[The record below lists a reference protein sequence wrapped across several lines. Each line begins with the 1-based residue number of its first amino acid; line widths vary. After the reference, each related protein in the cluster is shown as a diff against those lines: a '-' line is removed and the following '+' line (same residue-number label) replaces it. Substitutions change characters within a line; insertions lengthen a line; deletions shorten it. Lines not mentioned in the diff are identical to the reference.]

1 MNPFN
6 QFISRR
12 KHLLLVAWVLL
23 TTLIFVRC
31 QANFSPPAP
40 IVDFQFEVAPQFA
53 DFYQAYGGVI
63 IFGEPLTESLF
74 DPDSGQLIQYFTRMR
89 LELDGDPEDDQFL
102 PARITIYALGEW
114 AHAGLTNMTLL
125 PSPEGGLERYFPET
139 GFTVRDAFLDFYQQ
153 NNGELLFGPPISE
166 ILEEGGKRVQYFG
179 NARLE
184 WQPGLPLAYRVQPG
198 LLGRAHFDTTPLAIL
213 PPAGL
218 IERAQPRPAAGVDAV
233 LVDVSVRS
241 PVVYRGETQQLFAR
255 VETVD
260 RRPVEGAR
268 IVVRVTY
275 GDVTEEVA
283 GGLADSQGI
292 WRQAIDLSAVPPGER
307 VQLQVLVYNSEDRL
321 LGQKAVA
328 CRTWW

>member
-6 QFISRR
+6 HIIWRR
-12 KHLLLVAWVLL
+12 KHLLLVVWVLF

-31 QANFSPPAP
+31 QATFSPPAP
-40 IVDFQFEVAPQFA
+40 TVDFQFPVAPQFT
-53 DFYQAYGGVI
+53 DFYHTYGGAI
-63 IFGEPLTESLF
+63 IFGEPLTESLI
-74 DPDSGQLIQYFTRMR
+74 DPDSGRLIQYFTRMR
-89 LELDGDPEDDQFL
+89 LELDGDPEDNQL
-102 PARITIYALGEW
+102 LLARIAAYPLGEW
-114 AHAGLTNMTLL
+114 AHAGLTNITLL
-125 PSPEGGLERYFPET
+125 PSPEGGPERYFPET
-139 GFTVRDAFLDFYQQ
+139 GFSVRDAFLDFYQQ
-153 NNGELLFGPPISE
+153 NHGELLFGPPISE
-166 ILEEGGKRVQYFG
+166 ILEEGGKRVQYFR

-213 PPAGL
+213 PFAGP
-218 IERAQPRPAAGVDAV
+218 IERAQPRPATGVDAV
-233 LVDVSVRS
+233 MVDVSVRS
-241 PVVYRGETQQLFAR
+241 PVVYQGETQQLFAR

-275 GDVTEEVA
+275 GDVSEEVG
-283 GGLADSQGI
+283 GGLVDSLGI

-307 VQLQVLVYNSEDRL
+307 VQLQLLVYNSEDRL